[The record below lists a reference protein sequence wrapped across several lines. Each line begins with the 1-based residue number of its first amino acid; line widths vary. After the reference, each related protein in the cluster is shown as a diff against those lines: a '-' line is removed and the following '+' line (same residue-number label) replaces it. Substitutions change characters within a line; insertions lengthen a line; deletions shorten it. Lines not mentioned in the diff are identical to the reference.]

1 MEGYLDSDNKGK
13 WKVFSDYYLESNLQQ
28 RDAKQFVIQDPFVKE
43 VIEYWTIINYREKNL
58 EFELVYIRHNSLIT
72 IR

>member
-28 RDAKQFVIQDPFVKE
+28 RDATETVCNTRSVRE
-43 VIEYWTIINYREKNL
+43 GGYRVLDHYKL
-58 EFELVYIRHNSLIT
+58 P
-72 IR
+72 